1 MVMMTV
7 GTGID
12 ETIQSITGDKL
23 HKRNQLSL
31 TTNYSLRV
39 PSRLPLVEGLRRN
52 CLHIEEFRV
61 ENISLTPGQIIL
73 RQNRATVERN
83 EESMKQHLLVTAVGE
98 DRPGIVSHLA
108 EVFARHGANMEDS
121 RMTVLGGEFAAIAL
135 VAVPE
140 DKLTEFFKDLESLEK
155 EAITVST
162 RKTQPAKPDRFKDY
176 STYQIDLT
184 GADHEGIVHKVSSY
198 FKKHSIN
205 IESMETDIVPAPE
218 TGTPLFCLSAVV
230 AAPPSISEQSLRSD
244 LNKLGEE
251 EAVEIDVAAFKT
263 AAVEL
268 TA

>member
-7 GTGID
+7 WTGID
-12 ETIQSITGDKL
+12 WTIQTITGDKL
-23 HKRNQLSL
+23 HKRNQFSL

-73 RQNRATVERN
+73 GQTEIRN
-83 EESMKQHLLVTAVGE
+83 EVSMKQHLLVTAVGE

-135 VAVPE
+135 VSVPG
-140 DKLTEFFKDLESLEK
+140 DKLSEFYKDLESLEK

-198 FKKHSIN
+198 LKTHSIN

-230 AAPPSISEQSLRSD
+230 AAPPSVSEQKLRSD

-268 TA
+268 TV